1 MRKSVVL
8 ALSAGVA
15 VAGLLAPT
23 AASAATGSLTKAG
36 PSSNAHSSNAHSSNV
51 HSSNTASSTSSN
63 TPSATAPG
71 AAANAAAG
79 SDPDTTVTFSVTSG
93 ALTITAPAAAS
104 LGSGAPGG
112 FITGVVGNVVVTDN
126 RALLHAA
133 WTATAAS
140 TNFTTGAG
148 TGAEVIPAGDAA
160 YDTGTIRTTGVITVT
175 PSDIDLA
182 NAPQTVVA
190 ATNGT
195 GNNTASWSPTIS
207 VSVPTSAVFG
217 TYTGT
222 LAHSV
227 S

>member
-8 ALSAGVA
+8 ALSAGIA
-15 VAGLLAPT
+15 VGGLLAPA
-23 AASAATGSLTKAG
+23 AASAATGSLTKTG
-36 PSSNAHSSNAHSSNV
+36 P
-51 HSSNTASSTSSN
+51 TAN
-63 TPSATAPG
+63 PPSAAAPGAAAPG
-71 AAANAAAG
+71 AAANAAPG
-79 SDPDTTVTFSVTSG
+79 SDPDTTLTFSITSG

-112 FITGVVGNVVVTDN
+112 FITGVVGSVVVTDN
-126 RALLHAA
+126 RALLHAS
-133 WTATAAS
+133 WIATAAS
-140 TNFTTGAG
+140 TSFTTGAG
-148 TGAEVIPAGDAA
+148 TGPEAIPPGDAA
-160 YDTGTIRTTGVITVT
+160 YDPGTVHVTGVITVN
-175 PSDIDLA
+175 PADIDLT

-190 ATNGT
+190 ATNGV

-207 VSVPTSAVFG
+207 VTVPASAVFG

>member
-15 VAGLLAPT
+15 VGGLLAPA

-36 PSSNAHSSNAHSSNV
+36 PSSNAHSSNAHSSNTA
-51 HSSNTASSTSSN
+51 SSNTPSSN
-63 TPSATAPG
+63 APSATAPG
-71 AAANAAAG
+71 AAANAAPG

-104 LGSGAPGG
+104 LGSGPPGG
-112 FITGVVGNVVVTDN
+112 FITGIIGNVVVTDN
-126 RALLHAA
+126 RALLHAS

-140 TNFTTGAG
+140 TNFVTGAG
-148 TGAEVIPAGDAA
+148 TGSEVIPAGNAA
-160 YDTGTIRTTGVITVT
+160 YDTGTVRTTGVITVT

-195 GNNTASWSPTIS
+195 GNNTAAWSPTIS
-207 VSVPTSAVFG
+207 VSVPGSAVFG